1 MNFEKQL
8 CSVLTEV
15 TGASQWIHLFP
26 MGVSQGWDGRGPYI
40 LRDKAHAEKV
50 IAASLREKVDLMID
64 RDHQKDLLPA
74 GTVVLAA
81 GWMKEFQVRDDG
93 IWARAEW
100 TETATAQLNAKELR
114 YISPVFSVNKDTRM
128 IGRIMRASLTN
139 TPNLELT
146 AVASAQTTQTSDQEE
161 NDSMDKHLLAIATLM
176 AITSPANADAIV
188 TAAQERFTQLET
200 LQLELASI
208 KKAVG
213 AKEDA
218 VAKDVVELATALVN
232 KKTETPDPAKFVPI
246 AQFNELASQVADLNK
261 HRATASATEAV
272 EQAMRDGK
280 VSPAMKSWAM
290 DYATSDLAKF
300 QEYLKTAPQIVTA
313 GQQQPGTA
321 VAGKDGLTAEEIEIC
336 SQMGISQ
343 EEFKKTKEAEAKTS
357 A

>member
-1 MNFEKQL
+1 MNDELQL

-15 TGASQWIHLFP
+15 TGASQWIQLFP
-26 MGVSQGWDGRGPYI
+26 MGRSLGWDGRGPYI

-50 IAASLREKVDLMID
+50 IAASRREKVDLLID

-81 GWMKEFQVRDDG
+81 GWIKDLEAREDG
-93 IWARAEW
+93 IWARVEW
-100 TETATAQLNAKELR
+100 TETAAQQLNAKELR

-161 NDSMDKHLLAIATLM
+161 NYSMDKHLLAIATLM
-176 AITSPANADAIV
+176 AITSPANAEAIV

-200 LQLELASI
+200 LQTELASI

-218 VAKDVVELATALVN
+218 AAEDVVELATALVSA
-232 KKTETPDPAKFVPI
+232 KTAQPDPAKFVPI
-246 AQFNELASQVADLNK
+246 AQFNELATQVADLNK
-261 HRATASATEAV
+261 HRATTAATEAV
-272 EQAMRDGK
+272 EQAMKDGK
-280 VSPAMKSWAM
+280 VSPAMKPWAM

-300 QEYLKTAPQIVTA
+300 QNYLKTAPQIVTA
-313 GQQQPGTA
+313 GQQNPGSA
-321 VAGKDGLTAEEIEIC
+321 AAGKDGLTSDEIAMC
-336 SQMGISQ
+336 SQLGLSQ
-343 EEFKKTKEAEAKTS
+343 DEFKKTKEAEAQAS